1 MTGTFNDVFY
11 VVEQIVSSHGQ
22 KPNRFPAFG
31 TLGLLDHSVKIHCC
45 PELLKNPLL
54 TRLFTVMNT
63 QTEANLI

>member
-1 MTGTFNDVFY
+1 MMYFM
-11 VVEQIVSSHGQ
+11 SSNKSCHLMG
-22 KPNRFPAFG
+22 KNPNRFPAFR